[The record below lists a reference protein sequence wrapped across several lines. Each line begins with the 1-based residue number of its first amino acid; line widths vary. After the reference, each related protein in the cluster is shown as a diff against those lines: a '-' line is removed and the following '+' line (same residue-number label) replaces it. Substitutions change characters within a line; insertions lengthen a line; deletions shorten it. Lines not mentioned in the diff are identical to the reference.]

1 MSDIFEQAQ
10 QSAAHGY
17 QRSLDRDVFRF
28 LTALDNGDFDTLS
41 AMYKRAERDPEL
53 AQLLDETH
61 EEYVQE
67 EIRNGEIPPV
77 TPEES
82 ERVKKMVLDLINKHQ
97 QEGGTPT

>member
-1 MSDIFEQAQ
+1 
-10 QSAAHGY
+10 
-17 QRSLDRDVFRF
+17 VFRF

-41 AMYKRAERDPEL
+41 DMYKRAERDPVL

-67 EIRNGEIPPV
+67 EIRAGEIPPV

-82 ERVKKMVLDLINKHQ
+82 ERIKAMVLDLINKHQ